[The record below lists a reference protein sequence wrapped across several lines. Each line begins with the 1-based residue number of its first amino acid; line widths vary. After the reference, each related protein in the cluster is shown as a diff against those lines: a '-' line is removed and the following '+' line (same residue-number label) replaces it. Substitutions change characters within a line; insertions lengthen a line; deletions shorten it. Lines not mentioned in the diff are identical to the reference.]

1 MGDAFRLPAR
11 MIIDLPNWVGDQIM
25 ALPTLAR
32 LVEANAGSETVLYC
46 RPPVLR
52 LLRGIFPTVE
62 VVSAPRR
69 TPLLRAVRELTLRK
83 RRFDIGITMRHAS
96 RAKVLIRLIARRTI
110 GSEGGGAELLLDR
123 RFAVD
128 RVRHQVHDSE
138 SVVRLFDLAPID
150 PGWRPKL
157 PDQLLVEG
165 ERELR
170 AVGMWG
176 ENAVGLAAS
185 AAWGSSKKW
194 PAERFGLLADRL
206 RAQGM
211 NSVVLVGPGDEA
223 VADAVV
229 DSAGFDVPVLG
240 LSVDIAGLAGIMA
253 GLAVVVGNDS
263 GPMHVGSLAGV
274 PVVGLFGPTDP
285 RRTGPLWGP
294 PTTVSLGLEC
304 APCFEPRCPLGHN
317 ACLHRLEVGTVEE
330 AILAAVRAAVAV

>member
-32 LVEANAGSETVLYC
+32 LIEANAGSETVLYC
-46 RPPVLR
+46 RPTVFR
-52 LLRGIFPTVE
+52 LLRGIFPAVE

-69 TPLLRAVRELTLRK
+69 TSLLRAVRELTIRK
-83 RRFDIGITMRHAS
+83 KRFDIGITLRHAS

-123 RFAVD
+123 RYAVD

-138 SVVRLFDLAPID
+138 SVVRLLELAPID
-150 PGWRPKL
+150 TSWRPQL
-157 PDQLLVEG
+157 PEQLLKEG
-165 ERELR
+165 EQLLR
-170 AVGMWG
+170 AADAWG

-185 AAWGSSKKW
+185 AAWGDSKKW
-194 PAERFGLLADRL
+194 PAERFGLLAHRL

-211 NSVVLVGPGDEA
+211 KSVVLVGPGEES
-223 VADAVV
+223 VADAVRE
-229 DSAGFDVPVLG
+229 SAGFDVPIMG
-240 LSVDIAGLAGIMA
+240 LSVDIAGLVGIMA

-285 RRTGPLWGP
+285 RRTGALWGP
-294 PTTVSLGLEC
+294 PTTVSPGLGC

-317 ACLHRLEVGTVEE
+317 ACLHHLEVGTVEE
-330 AILAAVRAAVAV
+330 AIHAAIRAAVAV